1 MDNVA
6 EKLGILM
13 NAISLKP
20 TSVTNSGNDY
30 TIVID
35 PTLNADV
42 VEGMSFYIKPNA
54 NNTNA
59 VRLRVTTGNPYYDV
73 TRADGTALETGEW
86 NTSTYYFV
94 AFLGGAFRILSE
106 VSQAQVTS
114 VAIFQQFDNSGTWT
128 KPAGLSADAIVI
140 VEAWSGGGGGGR
152 GASVSFG
159 GGGGGGCYVRKEFKA
174 GDLTSSVS
182 VTIGNGGS
190 GTATNNTSGGAG
202 GNTSFG
208 GYLTAY
214 GGGGGG
220 AGGGGGGGG
229 AGSAGTTGG
238 NLTASA
244 PGGGPT
250 LLRANAVATGSRAQN
265 FGGDYHSDGSIG
277 ISNGSTFGGGAGAGN
292 STSSAAGSSVF
303 GGGGGASD
311 TQAAGT
317 SVAGGNGGAFSL
329 VGTAPGGGGGGG
341 GAGGGK
347 GRVIVR
353 VVP

>member
-6 EKLGILM
+6 EKLNILL
-13 NAISLKP
+13 NAVALKP
-20 TSVTNSGNDY
+20 SSITNSGNAY

-42 VEGMSFYIKPNA
+42 VEGMSFYVKPNA
-54 NNTNA
+54 DNTNA
-59 VRLRVTTGNPYYDV
+59 VTLRVTSSNPYKNV
-73 TRADGTALETGEW
+73 TKADGTALAAGEW
-86 NTSTYYFV
+86 NTSTYYFI
-94 AFLGGAFRILSE
+94 AYLDGSFRILSQLTQGQIE
-106 VSQAQVTS
+106 S
-114 VAIFQQFDNSGTWT
+114 VAIFEQFDNSGTWT
-128 KPAGLSADAIVI
+128 KPAGLSDDAIVE
-140 VEAWSGGGGGGR
+140 VEAWGGGGGGGR
-152 GASVSFG
+152 GASAAAG
-159 GGGGGGCYVRKEFKA
+159 GGGGGGCYVRKRFRA
-174 GDLTSSVS
+174 VDLTSSVT

-190 GTATNNTSGGAG
+190 GTATNNSSGGAG

-214 GGGGGG
+214 GGGAGGQS
-220 AGGGGGGGG
+220 AGGGGGG
-229 AGSAGTTGG
+229 ASSVGTTGTV
-238 NLTASA
+238 LTTSA

-250 LLRANAVATGSRAQN
+250 LIRANAIATGSRAVN
-265 FGGDYHSDGSIG
+265 FGGDYIYDGSAG
-277 ISNGSTFGGGAGAGN
+277 VSNGSIDGGGAGAAN
-292 STSSAAGSSVF
+292 SSSSAAGSSVN

-317 SVAGGNGGAFSL
+317 SRFGGNGGAFSL